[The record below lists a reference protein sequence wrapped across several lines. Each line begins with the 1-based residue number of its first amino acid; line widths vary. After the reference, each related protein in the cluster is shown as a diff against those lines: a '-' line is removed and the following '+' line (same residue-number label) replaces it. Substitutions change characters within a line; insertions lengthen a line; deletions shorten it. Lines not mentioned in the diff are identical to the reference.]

1 MTQLNADLGRSTPT
15 FAWIGPD
22 MCNDE
27 HSCPVSTGDAWLR
40 QAVSNVMSSPAWT
53 SHGVIFV
60 TWDEDDGSAGNQ
72 VLTLVITA
80 GVGHRVSQVAYDHYS
95 LLATVE
101 HLLGVGRLGR
111 AATATPMLDLL
122 PN

>member
-1 MTQLNADLGRSTPT
+1 
-15 FAWIGPD
+15 
-22 MCNDE
+22 
-27 HSCPVSTGDAWLR
+27 
-40 QAVSNVMSSPAWT
+40 MSSPVWT
-53 SHGVIFV
+53 SHAVLFV
-60 TWDEDDGSAGNQ
+60 TWDEDDGSTDNR

-80 GVGHRVSQVAYDHYS
+80 GAGHRVSHVAYDHYS